1 MGKSVIYASD
11 KGGVGKTTTVTNTAS
26 ALVNKSKS
34 VAILKTDKTRMYST
48 GTDAA
53 GKMVCL
59 RSLSTK
65 PMATSVRKLSDS
77 QHCMKRY

>member
-34 VAILKTDKTRMYST
+34 VAILKTD
-48 GTDAA
+48 
-53 GKMVCL
+53 
-59 RSLSTK
+59 
-65 PMATSVRKLSDS
+65 
-77 QHCMKRY
+77 

>member
-34 VAILKTDKTRMYST
+34 VAILKTDKNPDVLNWNRRRR
-48 GTDAA
+48 
-53 GKMVCL
+53 KMVCL

>member
-34 VAILKTDKTRMYST
+34 VAILKTDKNPDVLNWNR
-48 GTDAA
+48 
-53 GKMVCL
+53 
-59 RSLSTK
+59 
-65 PMATSVRKLSDS
+65 
-77 QHCMKRY
+77 